1 MTSSMISEEMRLV
14 KHWQLAHGKVLEIGS
29 RALLM
34 GILNVTPDSF
44 SDGGSSADVETALA
58 KANDLLAE
66 GADIID
72 IGGESTRPNA
82 EPVSAQIEQARILP
96 VIRALRENTD
106 AIISVDTYRAETAYL
121 AVQAGA
127 HIINDV
133 WGLQREK
140 HIAVIAKETGA
151 GLVIMHTG
159 RDRQKLEDPIA
170 DQFFFLEKSL
180 QIAADA
186 GIPTAQIM
194 LDPGF
199 GFAKDQYEDIELIA
213 RFSSL
218 QAFDYPWLV
227 GTSRKRFIGGVT
239 GIELPQERDV
249 ATSATSV
256 ALRLAGADVFRVHN
270 VTINKQALAI
280 ADAILQSKR

>member
-1 MTSSMISEEMRLV
+1 MA
-14 KHWQLAHGKVLEIGS
+14 KFWHLAHGKTLEVGH

-44 SDGGSSADVETALA
+44 SDGGQSDNISTAIVTAL
-58 KANDLLAE
+58 KLIAE

-82 EPVSAQIEQARILP
+82 EPVSVKTEQDRVLP
-96 VIRALRENTD
+96 VIRALSEQTD
-106 AIISVDTYRAETAYL
+106 AIISIDTYHAETASL
-121 AVQAGA
+121 AVAAGA

-140 HIAVIAKETGA
+140 DIAAIAKETGA

-159 RDRQKLEDPIA
+159 REREKLADPIE
-170 DQFFFLEKSL
+170 DQFLFLEKSL
-180 QIAADA
+180 QIAAEA
-186 GIPTAQIM
+186 GISSQQIM

-199 GFAKDQYEDIELIA
+199 GFAKDKDEDLELIT
-213 RFSSL
+213 RFAAL
-218 QAFDYPWLV
+218 KAFDYPWLV

-239 GIELPQERDV
+239 GIEVPKDRDV
-249 ATSATSV
+249 ATAATSV
-256 ALRLAGADVFRVHN
+256 ALRLAGADIFRVHN

-280 ADAILQSKR
+280 ADAVLQSKNKGLV